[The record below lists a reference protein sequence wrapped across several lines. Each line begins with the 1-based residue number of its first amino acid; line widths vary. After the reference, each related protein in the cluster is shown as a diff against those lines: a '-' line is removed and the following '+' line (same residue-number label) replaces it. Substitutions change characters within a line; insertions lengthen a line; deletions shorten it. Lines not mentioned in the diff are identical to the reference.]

1 MYYLYKYVC
10 DEIKQIEEENQYK
23 IKVMHPTLLKLVLP
37 NEKTDFKQLIMRA
50 YFYLI
55 TLGKFYIY
63 YAVSKD
69 NEIVH
74 TSFVLGRCYKF
85 KFLQKGEYE
94 IGPCITKKEYRGRG
108 IYPAV
113 LKRIIN
119 EKNIDIK
126 TLYIFCHI
134 GNIPSIKGILKA
146 GFIQD
151 GILRKGS
158 LKTYTRK

>member
-1 MYYLYKYVC
+1 MYYLFKYVC
-10 DEIKQIEEENQYK
+10 DENKQIEENNQYE
-23 IKVMHPTLLKLVLP
+23 IKVMHPTLLKLALP
-37 NEKTDFKQLIMRA
+37 NENAGFKQLIMRA

-63 YAVSKD
+63 YAVSEN

-74 TSFVLGRCYKF
+74 TSFVLGRCFKF

-119 EKNIDIK
+119 EKNKYIK
-126 TLYIFCHI
+126 TLYIFCHK
-134 GNIPSIKGILKA
+134 GNISSIRGILKA

-151 GILRKGS
+151 GILRKGI